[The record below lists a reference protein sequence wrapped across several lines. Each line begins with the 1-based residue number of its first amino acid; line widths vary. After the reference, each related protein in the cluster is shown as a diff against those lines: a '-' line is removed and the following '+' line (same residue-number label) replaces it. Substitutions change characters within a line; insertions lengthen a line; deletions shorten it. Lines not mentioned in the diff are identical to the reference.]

1 MSIRPLARLLAK
13 TTPLA
18 IWNRVPRRL
27 RWIACWPLL
36 LCIYLAGFLA
46 SDIMADMMLQTVM
59 RMHWSRA
66 VAISPIL
73 ADIMHMLI
81 VLPAIR
87 FLVPSH
93 QHFVVFGFAV
103 MVGIASLVALST
115 LLTGT
120 IWRRNLSGRHL
131 TGLKTGIGDRSGI
144 S

>member
-1 MSIRPLARLLAK
+1 
-13 TTPLA
+13 
-18 IWNRVPRRL
+18 L

-46 SDIMADMMLQTVM
+46 SEIMADMMLQTVM

-73 ADIMHMLI
+73 ADILHMLI
-81 VLPAIR
+81 VLPAIS

-103 MVGIASLVALST
+103 MVGIASPG
-115 LLTGT
+115 GT
-120 IWRRNLSGRHL
+120 VHPADRGLSGGA
-131 TGLKTGIGDRSGI
+131 TGLAVILPA
-144 S
+144 